1 MEGRF
6 LRLCSAF
13 LLMAMLLA
21 VCIGAV
27 CSPAAEKATE
37 ASPACSHT
45 AGSGTVEIYRISDGK
60 SVRYTLQCS
69 TSSRSGALPGG
80 TVGQLL
86 RYELENLPYGDYI
99 LTVNDT
105 FCCRFRLSPAQPRAS
120 ITLP

>member
-27 CSPAAEKATE
+27 FSPGAEETAE
-37 ASPACSHT
+37 VSPACSHT
-45 AGSGTVEIYRISDGK
+45 AESGTVELYRISDGK

-69 TSSRSGALPGG
+69 TFSRSGALSGG
-80 TVGQLL
+80 TVGQLI
-86 RYELENLPYGDYI
+86 RYELEDLPYGDYI
-99 LTVNDT
+99 LTVNDI
-105 FCCRFRLSPAQPRAS
+105 FCCRFRLSSSQPGAS